1 MLLDPPLSPGLSCV
15 IMERIA
21 LREVLTFGSRD
32 FGQKSV
38 KHT

>member
-1 MLLDPPLSPGLSCV
+1 MLLDPPLSPGLPCV

-32 FGQKSV
+32 FGQKLV